1 MNSNNN
7 NLSIAFKLEDI
18 IDTIAVYAA
27 GNKEIIA
34 ELKKL
39 QDIRAELLK

>member
-1 MNSNNN
+1 MNNNN

-18 IDTIAVYAA
+18 IDTIAIYAS
-27 GNKEIIA
+27 GKEEIIT

>member
-1 MNSNNN
+1 MN
-7 NLSIAFKLEDI
+7 NLNIVFKLEDI

-27 GNKEIIA
+27 GKPEIIE

-39 QDIRAELLK
+39 QEVRVELLK